1 MCTFPRIYS
10 NFDCFFFHLYA
21 CILHTG
27 GKVIEGNPEL
37 KEKMLSRIPLRRL
50 GTRTDIAEAA
60 IFLASNLS
68 SYVTGTVMV
77 VDGGDWM
84 GGRGVMSSML

>member
-1 MCTFPRIYS
+1 M
-10 NFDCFFFHLYA
+10 L
-21 CILHTG
+21 
-27 GKVIEGNPEL
+27 EGNPEL
-37 KEKMLSRIPLRRL
+37 KEKMLSTIPLGRL

-84 GGRGVMSSML
+84 GGRGVMRRSML

>member
-1 MCTFPRIYS
+1 M
-10 NFDCFFFHLYA
+10 L
-21 CILHTG
+21 
-27 GKVIEGNPEL
+27 EGNPEL
-37 KEKMLSRIPLRRL
+37 KEKMLSTIPLGRL

-84 GGRGVMSSML
+84 GGIGVMRSML

>member
-1 MCTFPRIYS
+1 M
-10 NFDCFFFHLYA
+10 
-21 CILHTG
+21 
-27 GKVIEGNPEL
+27 IEGNPEL
-37 KEKMLSRIPLRRL
+37 KEKMMSRIPLGRL

-84 GGRGVMSSML
+84 GGRGVMRSML